1 MTVSVQRITANTDID
16 EAVSIM
22 NRDGAV
28 IISGL
33 LSSETYRDLRSELD
47 PDFEQADF
55 CKGLFYGELTKRTHS
70 LAAKSKTCRTMIM
83 MPQVVG
89 IMNHILGPFCDKVQ
103 LNLTQGIQIWPG
115 ERPQVVH
122 RDDALFPFKHKPFEF
137 MINAMWAYSEF
148 TKVNGATIVVPGSHN
163 WEDKE
168 RLPKDEE
175 VTQAEM
181 VPGEVLVY
189 VGSLLHFGGGNYST
203 SPRTG
208 VVVSYCLGWLRQSEN
223 QYFAAPPEIAK
234 HFDKELQDM
243 LGYCVQRPNLGMYEG
258 AEPNI
263 LFSGKPEKTI
273 TQDRLTPEQNELIR
287 RYYAGEFA
295 DTARVED
302 SHSGF

>member
-1 MTVSVQRITANTDID
+1 MTASVQRITANTDID

-33 LSSETYRDLRSELD
+33 LSRETYRDLRNELD
-47 PDFEQADF
+47 PDFEKADF

-83 MPQVVG
+83 LPQIVG
-89 IMNHILGPFCDKVQ
+89 IMNQILGPFCDKIQ

-122 RDDALFPFKHKPFEF
+122 RDDALFPFEHKPFEF

-148 TKVNGATIVVPGSHN
+148 TKENGATIVIPGSHN
-163 WEDKE
+163 WEDKA
-168 RLPKDEE
+168 RLPKVEE
-175 VTQAEM
+175 ATQAEM
-181 VPGEVLVY
+181 APGEVLVY
-189 VGSLLHFGGGNYST
+189 VGSLLHCGGANYSKL
-203 SPRTG
+203 PRTG
-208 VVVSYCLGWLRQSEN
+208 VVMSYCLGWLRQSEN
-223 QYFAAPPEIAK
+223 QYFAAPPEIGK
-234 HFDKELQDM
+234 YFDKELQDM

-258 AEPNI
+258 TEPNI
-263 LFSGKPEKTI
+263 LFGDKPEKAVTE
-273 TQDRLTPEQNELIR
+273 DRLTPEQNELIR

-295 DTARVED
+295 DKTRID
-302 SHSGF
+302 